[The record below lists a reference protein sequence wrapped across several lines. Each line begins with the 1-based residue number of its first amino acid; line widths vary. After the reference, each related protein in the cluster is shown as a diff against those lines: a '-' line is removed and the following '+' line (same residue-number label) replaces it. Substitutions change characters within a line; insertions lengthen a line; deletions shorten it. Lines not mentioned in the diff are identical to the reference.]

1 VWQESPRAS
10 GPSPP
15 RHNLNVAGAVNLPW
29 GFKLSMIL
37 SMIGASPV
45 ESDHHG

>member
-1 VWQESPRAS
+1 MWRA
-10 GPSPP
+10 PF
-15 RHNLNVAGAVNLPW
+15 NLPW